1 MLFKDIVSLLITYLD
16 YVFIGESVLLVLP
29 INILLQFISPFRSDN
44 IEFIFLNA
52 PMLGAYILTNII
64 PFCY

>member
-1 MLFKDIVSLLITYLD
+1 MLFKDTVSLSITYLD
-16 YVFIGESVLLVLP
+16 YVFIGESVVLVVP
-29 INILLQFISPFRSDN
+29 INILLQFVSPFRSDN

-64 PFCY
+64 PFC

>member
-64 PFCY
+64 PFC